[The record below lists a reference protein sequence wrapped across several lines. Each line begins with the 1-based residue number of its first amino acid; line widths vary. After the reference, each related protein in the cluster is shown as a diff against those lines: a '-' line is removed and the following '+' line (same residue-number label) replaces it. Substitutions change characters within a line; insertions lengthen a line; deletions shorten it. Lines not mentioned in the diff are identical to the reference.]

1 MTDIADSA
9 LDPGQVRASVEGRR
23 ILITGAGGSIGSA
36 LARSLAQLGPE
47 QLVLLDAGEL
57 GLHQLEIDLRHASL
71 PTSPKL
77 IVGSVCNVP
86 LLQELFDRERPQI
99 VFHAAA
105 CKHVPLMERNPF
117 TAAAT
122 NALGTMRLLEAA
134 SDAEQCILLSTDKA
148 VDPASIMGATKR
160 IAELIFLVAAM
171 RSQHKVLRLGNV
183 LGSSG
188 SVLPTFLD
196 QIARGGPVT
205 VSHPDATRYF
215 VSIERAVQALQ
226 TTLLID
232 SSPTIFVPEMG
243 SPHRIV
249 DLAQSLIDRAAENI
263 EIVFTGL
270 RPGDKLTEE
279 LVSRREVLSASAMHG
294 LRSVGTSSSSL
305 SISSEGLEQ
314 LAHAVDRR
322 HLPKLLVAISALVP
336 EYQPS
341 DLLQVQ
347 LDASSEVHPA

>member
-1 MTDIADSA
+1 
-9 LDPGQVRASVEGRR
+9 
-23 ILITGAGGSIGSA
+23 
-36 LARSLAQLGPE
+36 
-47 QLVLLDAGEL
+47 
-57 GLHQLEIDLRHASL
+57 
-71 PTSPKL
+71 
-77 IVGSVCNVP
+77 
-86 LLQELFDRERPQI
+86 
-99 VFHAAA
+99 
-105 CKHVPLMERNPF
+105 MERNPF

-134 SDAEQCILLSTDKA
+134 SDAEQSILLSTDKA

-160 IAELIFLVAAM
+160 IAELIFLAAPT
-171 RSQHKVLRLGNV
+171 RSQRRVLRLGNV

-188 SVLPTFLD
+188 SVLPTFLN

-226 TTLLID
+226 ATLLVD

-243 SPHRIV
+243 SPQRIV
-249 DLAQSLIDRAAENI
+249 DLAQSLIDRAAEDI

-279 LVSRREVLSASAMHG
+279 LVSRREVLSASATHG
-294 LRSVGTSSSSL
+294 LRSVRPGSRSL
-305 SISSEGLEQ
+305 SMSSEAIEQ

-322 HLPKLLVAISALVP
+322 DLPKLLAAVSALVP

-341 DLLQVQ
+341 DLLQMQ
-347 LDASSEVHPA
+347 LGESSEVHPA